1 MIVKRHT
8 HYHPD
13 LPQPSPAPEE
23 SQKNQAPASVNP
35 APYSDQPI
43 TGTPVVPAV
52 RSIHPATLNAYDSG
66 NPASAQKGFFRQHE
80 ALNDKINRL
89 LSQQPTYEMFVK
101 AYQEYVA
108 STPGAVGEI
117 GSLFANAVS
126 RFWTTPKQSEE
137 NPETPQDE
145 LINLH
150 RQMLSNQAALRLA
163 DGTLSSVSKALIDKA
178 FRYPTLAARESAFPD
193 GSRPGVYPI
202 TVDDNTPNGARLAG
216 SFMITATDGS
226 RATSPHWPNGN
237 KNIMADNGNGPVV
250 LYTPGEGFE
259 EFSTPAQLQA
269 TLMHR
274 IDKGGVPAALLS
286 ESLPLSAEN
295 LRKPLRG
302 EDLTLSFAPTN
313 GDVVAEAIPQ
323 LLARQKDELV
333 ALTHSDTSDLN
344 NAQIE
349 RAMNNAA
356 NWSSQL
362 DGSNAMLAR
371 GEKLED
377 KQEPQWLKKLSP
389 MNEGHY
395 QFLDA
400 SEQKSLQTLVPLLE
414 KIPSLPRFANQ
425 QLSDELKKKY
435 PTANVDPDTIVVTTT
450 TQSRVHTGRPGAYV
464 PRNVSRTR
472 SSLTDLALKN
482 PTAWPAAESHQYSSV
497 TFSAQLKD
505 SSGKPLLGADGQPV
519 VLGTNELKALVN
531 KLDVGGHYVQ
541 LLKTRMAPDAVTGEP
556 GELRTAWK
564 ANLSDVMK
572 KQAFLGEMNPQAYPP
587 GSPAPEWVQTLLD
600 FPDPATR
607 PQVDGKNIIANTVS
621 HLGQALQGVV
631 VIGNGGDGPLVLYS
645 PDAPDGMSFRQV
657 ADQAALEALFKQ
669 PQWRA
674 YAKSKASPLNPD
686 SLGAVIQDY
695 KDGNIVKNLSRI
707 GRFNE
712 LTSDAYLKPIQGNF
726 QDTLYKQLTEVLI
739 DNADVSTVSSAE
751 VAKESAYNK
760 TMFGIEIASMFMD
773 LLPVIGKGI
782 STAARITKAGL
793 RVIRSPGQSIVSV
806 LNKPNRLAMIYARY
820 GGGGATAGQTA
831 SPIMRPVL
839 KALPPSRVIEP
850 LANTTMAA
858 GAPAPRLV
866 PDISAHSVPESLL
879 AGRPIRG
886 DGTYQ
891 VGDQFYVRYTD
902 GTGVNKPYEISPIYN
917 VEGGYVRVIDPQT
930 KKTVAF
936 LQSAGGGEWRQN
948 KMLGGA
954 RGDAGQGVKRPG
966 TLDIQP
972 GPSGATKRPRT
983 PEAFPG
989 EKAGLE
995 APVKGENVYYHYTGN
1010 KASASINS
1018 DWHLQSSSKDLK
1030 GADLPRGQ
1038 GRHYFTDLG
1047 PEDMTQ
1053 DDLSR
1058 TIFGRRSGGN
1068 TKDKMTQFYEINTS
1082 GLTIMPTENPHIFYV
1097 DTKFSIPLKYRDGDG
1112 NPVDRIIKKG
1122 PFT

>member
-1 MIVKRHT
+1 M
-8 HYHPD
+8 
-13 LPQPSPAPEE
+13 
-23 SQKNQAPASVNP
+23 
-35 APYSDQPI
+35 
-43 TGTPVVPAV
+43 
-52 RSIHPATLNAYDSG
+52 
-66 NPASAQKGFFRQHE
+66 
-80 ALNDKINRL
+80 
-89 LSQQPTYEMFVK
+89 
-101 AYQEYVA
+101 
-108 STPGAVGEI
+108 
-117 GSLFANAVS
+117 
-126 RFWTTPKQSEE
+126 
-137 NPETPQDE
+137 
-145 LINLH
+145 
-150 RQMLSNQAALRLA
+150 
-163 DGTLSSVSKALIDKA
+163 
-178 FRYPTLAARESAFPD
+178 
-193 GSRPGVYPI
+193 
-202 TVDDNTPNGARLAG
+202 
-216 SFMITATDGS
+216 
-226 RATSPHWPNGN
+226 
-237 KNIMADNGNGPVV
+237 
-250 LYTPGEGFE
+250 
-259 EFSTPAQLQA
+259 
-269 TLMHR
+269 
-274 IDKGGVPAALLS
+274 
-286 ESLPLSAEN
+286 
-295 LRKPLRG
+295 
-302 EDLTLSFAPTN
+302 
-313 GDVVAEAIPQ
+313 
-323 LLARQKDELV
+323 
-333 ALTHSDTSDLN
+333 
-344 NAQIE
+344 
-349 RAMNNAA
+349 
-356 NWSSQL
+356 
-362 DGSNAMLAR
+362 
-371 GEKLED
+371 
-377 KQEPQWLKKLSP
+377 
-389 MNEGHY
+389 
-395 QFLDA
+395 
-400 SEQKSLQTLVPLLE
+400 
-414 KIPSLPRFANQ
+414 
-425 QLSDELKKKY
+425 
-435 PTANVDPDTIVVTTT
+435 
-450 TQSRVHTGRPGAYV
+450 
-464 PRNVSRTR
+464 
-472 SSLTDLALKN
+472 
-482 PTAWPAAESHQYSSV
+482 
-497 TFSAQLKD
+497 
-505 SSGKPLLGADGQPV
+505 
-519 VLGTNELKALVN
+519 
-531 KLDVGGHYVQ
+531 
-541 LLKTRMAPDAVTGEP
+541 
-556 GELRTAWK
+556 
-564 ANLSDVMK
+564 
-572 KQAFLGEMNPQAYPP
+572 
-587 GSPAPEWVQTLLD
+587 
-600 FPDPATR
+600 
-607 PQVDGKNIIANTVS
+607 
-621 HLGQALQGVV
+621 
-631 VIGNGGDGPLVLYS
+631 LYS